1 MTKEETLQNHDSDNT
16 EKKTRRDFLA
26 TGIAGITGSTL
37 LAEQVAKGRAI
48 AGGNRSGIL
57 KPVSLQ
63 PEAYAQG
70 NPEGGRKGAG
80 QLRGLMADAGRVP
93 EDPSYYRRAI
103 DFCHQWN
110 MNAYLISLA
119 DDQGCA
125 LRFKSHP
132 ELITHKNALTHDQ
145 ARELAAYARERGV
158 ELIPEIESFGHTRFI
173 TGVPQYAH
181 LQDAMP
187 GGRNNFSAVSPVAP
201 DTLKLFADL
210 YREVA
215 EIFPSRYFHGGC
227 DEVNWG
233 GSQLSREA
241 LKKKSRD
248 EIWAEYV
255 NSLDEIARGLD
266 KELIVWGDFVLQKQP
281 GVLPRLDKGIIVMDW
296 QYYVTDPRPLE
307 EAARKVVEAGLRVI
321 GAPSIISCRWGVR
334 AGANALRNID
344 AFADAYSRIENP
356 RALGV
361 IVTNWLPSRYIQG
374 SLWDTFAY
382 TAVALNEGS
391 TVARRSAFQRFVE
404 KHYRAEWNENWS
416 DVFTTLYEI
425 TPNRESCSPRW
436 MRPVLPVPWRSD
448 DELKAAAQSGM
459 LNAPPFRRLLS
470 QLVFS
475 EAQVR
480 DNLDDFLT
488 FRLSVEYLE
497 HLFWRISVLVEEAAR
512 PGRTPESSSALIR
525 TIAERDQRLLEKLD
539 ASWNQGR
546 ASDASA
552 KTEEGFDFGP
562 NDQLVYTFQQAATF
576 SQQLAR
582 DPERF
587 ARLLAA

>member
-1 MTKEETLQNHDSDNT
+1 
-16 EKKTRRDFLA
+16 
-26 TGIAGITGSTL
+26 
-37 LAEQVAKGRAI
+37 
-48 AGGNRSGIL
+48 
-57 KPVSLQ
+57 
-63 PEAYAQG
+63 
-70 NPEGGRKGAG
+70 
-80 QLRGLMADAGRVP
+80 
-93 EDPSYYRRAI
+93 
-103 DFCHQWN
+103 
-110 MNAYLISLA
+110 
-119 DDQGCA
+119 
-125 LRFKSHP
+125 
-132 ELITHKNALTHDQ
+132 
-145 ARELAAYARERGV
+145 V

-173 TGVPQYAH
+173 TGVPQYAR
-181 LQDAMP
+181 LQDAMQA
-187 GGRNNFSAVSPVAP
+187 GRDNFSAVTPVAP
-201 DTLKLFADL
+201 ETLKLFADL
-210 YREVA
+210 YGEVA

-233 GSQLSREA
+233 GSELSREA

-255 NSLDEIARGLD
+255 NSLDEIARGLGKD
-266 KELIVWGDFVLQKQP
+266 LIVWGDYVLHKQP
-281 GVLPRLDKGIIVMDW
+281 GILPRLNKDIIVMDW

-307 EAARKVVEAGLRVI
+307 EAARKVVDTGLRVI

-344 AFADAYSRIENP
+344 AFADAYSRIESP

-374 SLWDTFAY
+374 SMWDTYAY
-382 TAVALNEGS
+382 TGVALNEGS
-391 TVARRSAFQRFVE
+391 TVARTSAFRRFVE
-404 KHYRAEWNENWS
+404 EHYQAEWNENWS

-448 DELKAAAQSGM
+448 DELTAAAKSSM

-488 FRLSVEYLE
+488 FRLSVEYME
-497 HLFWRISVLVEEAAR
+497 HVFWRISVLVGEAAK
-512 PGRTPESSSALIR
+512 PGRTPESSVALIR

-539 ASWNQGR
+539 ASWNKGR
-546 ASDASA
+546 ASDAPA
-552 KTEEGFDFGP
+552 KTGTVFDFRPG
-562 NDQLVYTFQQAATF
+562 DQLLYTFYQAATF

-587 ARLLAA
+587 ARLLAAS